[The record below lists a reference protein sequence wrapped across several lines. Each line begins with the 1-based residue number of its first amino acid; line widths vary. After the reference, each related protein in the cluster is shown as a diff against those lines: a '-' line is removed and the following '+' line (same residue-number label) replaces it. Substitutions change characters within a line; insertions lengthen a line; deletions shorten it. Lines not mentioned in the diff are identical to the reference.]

1 VKPHP
6 LVTSFL
12 AYRAYWLASKKDA
25 WTTTGVQDPSGN
37 SGSFIGSQI
46 ELRLRFQPLR
56 GNLMLEAGYAHLFA
70 GEFIEKAPNATHRGD
85 SNYVYTQA
93 TLKF

>member
-1 VKPHP
+1 MQLGHSGRTTPP
-6 LVTSFL
+6 CFIALLL
-12 AYRAYWLASKKDA
+12 ALAICEPAFAAAGPAAKA
-25 WTTTGVQDPSGN
+25 
-37 SGSFIGSQI
+37 GSQI
-46 ELRLRFQPLR
+46 ELRLRFQPLP